1 MANIAS
7 AKKKARQA
15 VKHRARNTAQR
26 SMLRTAIKN
35 VVNAVDAKDKPKAET
50 TYKDMVPLLDR
61 YAARGMIHK
70 NKAARHKS
78 HLAKRIA
85 ALS

>member
-15 VKHRARNTAQR
+15 VKHRAHNTALR
-26 SMLRTAIKN
+26 SMLRTAVKD
-35 VVNAVDAKDKPKAET
+35 VVKAVDAKDKAKAEAAF
-50 TYKDMVPLLDR
+50 KAMVPVLDR
-61 YAARGMIHK
+61 HATKGLIHK

-78 HLAKRIA
+78 HLSKRIA
-85 ALS
+85 ALA